1 MANPLAADLD
11 HVLEETAGLWDGLRG
26 ARLFI
31 TGGTGFFGCW
41 LLESLLWADER
52 HGLGVDAV
60 VLTRSPDGFAKKA
73 PHLAGHPRVRL
84 HGGDIRD
91 FAYPPGDFS
100 HVIHA
105 ATEASAA
112 LNAEAPRV
120 MFDTI
125 VEGTRRALDFAR
137 RSGARRFLL
146 TSSGAVY
153 GRQPGEMTHVAED
166 YPGAPDPT
174 DPRSAYGEGKRA
186 AEHLACLAH
195 HERGLGAVIARCFA
209 FVGPHLPLDIHFAI
223 GNFIRDGL
231 AGGPIR
237 VGGDGTP
244 HRSYQYSADLV
255 VWLWTILLR
264 GVPGRP
270 YNVGSEESLS
280 IAEIARRVAEFF
292 GTGWTVAQAPVPG
305 VPPARYI
312 PSTDRARTEL
322 GLRCPID
329 FDDALGR
336 TVGWHRRPAS

>member
-1 MANPLAADLD
+1 VVNPLADDLD
-11 HVLEETAGLWDGLRG
+11 RVLDESAGLWDGLRG

-41 LLESLLWADER
+41 LLESLLWADAR
-52 HGLGVDAV
+52 HGLGVKAV
-60 VLTRSPDGFAKKA
+60 VLTRSPEGFATKA
-73 PHLAGHPRVRL
+73 PHLAGHTSVRL
-84 HGGDIRD
+84 HRGDIRD
-91 FAYPPGDFS
+91 FTYPSGDFS

-137 RSGARRFLL
+137 RSGAGRFLL

-153 GRQPGEMTHVAED
+153 GKQPGEITHVAED

-174 DPRSAYGEGKRA
+174 VPSSAYGEGKRV
-186 AEHLACLAH
+186 AEHLATLSH
-195 HERGLGAVIARCFA
+195 HEHGLGSVIARCFA
-209 FVGPHLPLDIHFAI
+209 FVGPHLPLDLHFAV

-244 HRSYQYSADLV
+244 HRSYQYSSDLV

-264 GVPGRP
+264 GVPCRP

-280 IAEIARRVAEFF
+280 IADVARKVAEFF
-292 GTGWTVAQAPVPG
+292 GTGWTVARAPTPG
-305 VPPARYI
+305 VAPARYV
-312 PSTDRARTEL
+312 PSTVRARDEL
-322 GLRCPID
+322 GLGFPID
-329 FDDALGR
+329 FDQALAR
-336 TVGWHRRPAS
+336 TVRWHRSLAR